1 MSSFTLIPKR
11 GLMPASMPAPISAL
25 SSATL
30 ALLLALAG
38 CADMSGVRPLQAKS
52 IEAATLGLSAS
63 VPTETLAPQWWQAL
77 GDSQLDQLMNTALAS
92 NPNLKLAQ
100 TRLTKAQAA
109 LGLANSATLPQ
120 LTGSL
125 DVARQRYTANGM
137 IPPPLAGTVWSSG
150 TLQLNAGWELDFFG
164 KYQAALDAAIGSA
177 KALEADTQAAH
188 NLLASQ
194 ITRTYLHWARLN
206 DQQRVAERSLAQ
218 REEILKLVRERFN
231 AGLDTKLELRQS
243 EGGLPEARQQIEALQ
258 EQMTLARQA
267 LAAMAGSPALA
278 QTMKAPSLAA
288 LKPLSSPASLP
299 ANLLGLR
306 PDVAAARWRVEAAG
320 KDVVNAKAQFY
331 PNINLVAFAGL
342 SSIGLDRLFR
352 SKSEQMGIAPA
363 VRLPIFDGGR
373 LRANLSAKKAD
384 LDAAIE
390 SYNATVIEAVHE
402 TTDQLASIQS
412 IQRQRAEQRQA
423 QASAE
428 SAYDIAL
435 QRYKAGLTPYLNV
448 LATETNVLAQRR
460 QAIDLSL
467 REQDT
472 QVALVKALG
481 GGAQVPAAEASVAS
495 R

>member
-1 MSSFTLIPKR
+1 MTQFKFAPLA
-11 GLMPASMPAPISAL
+11 ASLAIALAL
-25 SSATL
+25 S
-30 ALLLALAG
+30 G
-38 CADMSGVRPLQAKS
+38 CADMAGVPPHTAKTHDDH
-52 IEAATLGLSAS
+52 TLGLSKADAAS
-63 VPTETLAPQWWQAL
+63 TLSPQWWQAL
-77 GDSQLDQLMNTALAS
+77 GDPQLDQLITSALAS

-100 TRLTKAQAA
+100 TRLNKAQAA

-125 DVARQRYTANGM
+125 DVARQKYTANGLY
-137 IPPPLAGTVWSSG
+137 PPPLAGTVWNSG

-164 KYQAALDAAIGSA
+164 KYQAALDAAIGTA
-177 KALEADTQAAH
+177 KALEADTQAAR

-206 DQQRVAERSLAQ
+206 DQVQVAERSLAQ
-218 REEILKLVRERFN
+218 REESLKLVRERFN

-243 EGGLPEARQQIEALQ
+243 EGSLPEARQQIEALQ
-258 EQMTLARQA
+258 EQMTLAGQA
-267 LAAMAGSPALA
+267 IAAMAGSPAMAKTL
-278 QTMKAPSLAA
+278 KAPSLAA
-288 LKPLSSPASLP
+288 IKPLSSPANLP

-331 PNINLVAFAGL
+331 PNVNLVAFAGL

-352 SKSEQMGIAPA
+352 SKSEQLGIAPA

-373 LRANLSAKKAD
+373 LRANLSAKTSD

-402 TTDQLASIQS
+402 TTDQLASLQS
-412 IQRQRAEQRQA
+412 IRRQRAEQQLA

-428 SAYDIAL
+428 GAYDIAQ

-460 QAIDLSL
+460 QAIDLNL
-467 REQDT
+467 RDQDT
-472 QVALVKALG
+472 QVALIKALG
-481 GGAQVPAAEASVAS
+481 GGYTPNF
-495 R
+495 

>member
-1 MSSFTLIPKR
+1 MTLFKLNP
-11 GLMPASMPAPISAL
+11 LPAAVAIAM
-25 SSATL
+25 
-30 ALLLALAG
+30 ALAG
-38 CADMSGVRPLQAKS
+38 CADMSGIQSSQANS
-52 IEAATLGLSAS
+52 VEASALGLGGSANARALS
-63 VPTETLAPQWWQAL
+63 AQWWQAL
-77 GDSQLDQLMNTALAS
+77 GDAQLDQLMNAALVS

-100 TRLTKAQAA
+100 TRLNKAQAA

-125 DVARQRYTANGM
+125 DLARQQYTANGLY
-137 IPPPLAGTVWSSG
+137 PPPLAGTVWNSG
-150 TLQLNAGWELDFFG
+150 TLQLNAGWEMDFFG

-177 KALEADTQAAH
+177 KALEADTQAAS

-194 ITRTYLHWARLN
+194 IARTYLHWGRLH
-206 DQQRVAERSLAQ
+206 DQRKVAERSLAQ
-218 REEILKLVRERFN
+218 REESLKLVRERFN

-258 EQMTLARQA
+258 EQMTLARHA
-267 LAAMAGSPALA
+267 LAALAGSPALG
-278 QTMKAPSLAA
+278 QDLKAPSLAA
-288 LKPLSSPASLP
+288 LRPFSSPTQLP

-320 KDVVNAKAQFY
+320 KDLVNAKAQFY

-352 SKSEQMGIAPA
+352 SKSEQLGIAPA
-363 VRLPIFDGGR
+363 IRLPIFDGGR
-373 LRANLSAKKAD
+373 LRANLSAKTAD

-402 TTDQLASIQS
+402 TTDQLASLQS
-412 IQRQRAEQRQA
+412 VRRQRAEQAQA
-423 QASAE
+423 QTAAE

-448 LATETNVLAQRR
+448 LATETQVLAQRR
-460 QAIDLSL
+460 QAIDLQL

-472 QVALVKALG
+472 QVGLIKALG
-481 GGAQVPAAEASVAS
+481 GGYNPTETVAT

>member
-1 MSSFTLIPKR
+1 MTSIPR
-11 GLMPASMPAPISAL
+11 APLAAAMAIIFAL
-25 SSATL
+25 V
-30 ALLLALAG
+30 G
-38 CADMSGVRPLQAKS
+38 CADMSGVQPMQAKT
-52 IEAATLGLSAS
+52 IESKVLGLNARQVLNAPSATWWQTLG
-63 VPTETLAPQWWQAL
+63 
-77 GDSQLDQLMNTALAS
+77 DNQLDQLMATAMAS

-125 DVARQRYTANGM
+125 DVARQKYTANGLY
-137 IPPPLAGTVWSSG
+137 PPPLAGTVWNSG

-164 KYQAALDAAIGSA
+164 KYQAALDSAIGTANS
-177 KALEADTQAAH
+177 LEADTLAAR
-188 NLLASQ
+188 NLLSSQ

-206 DQQRVAERSLAQ
+206 DQLQVANRTLAQ
-218 REEILKLVRERFN
+218 REESLKLVRERFT

-267 LAAMAGSPALA
+267 LASLAGSPAMAETL
-278 QTMKAPSLAA
+278 KAPSLAA
-288 LKPLSSPASLP
+288 LKPIQNPPLLP

-342 SSIGLDRLFR
+342 SSIGLDRLFH
-352 SKSEQMGIAPA
+352 SKSEQLGIAPA
-363 VRLPIFDGGR
+363 ARLPIFDGGR
-373 LRANLSAKKAD
+373 LRANLSAKTAD

-390 SYNATVIEAVHE
+390 IYNATVIEAVHE
-402 TTDQLASIQS
+402 TTDQLASVQS
-412 IQRQRAEQRQA
+412 IRRQRAEQTQA
-423 QASAE
+423 QAAAE

-448 LATETNVLAQRR
+448 LASETNVLAQRR
-460 QAIDLSL
+460 QAIDLKL
-467 REQDT
+467 REQDA
-472 QVALVKALG
+472 QVGLIKALG
-481 GGAQVPAAEASVAS
+481 GGFSPAETVAA